1 MTSSECQS
9 LDSAQGYQTQ
19 YRLREYFGSYCTVPI
34 KRNTPYLRL
43 HAADTTCPTI
53 ARRKSILIFNT
64 RLHNDWR
71 ESRWTAFADVNWQ
84 RP

>member
-34 KRNTPYLRL
+34 KVLLVARILAIT
-43 HAADTTCPTI
+43 DTTCPTI

-64 RLHNDWR
+64 RLHNGVS
-71 ESRWTAFADVNWQ
+71 ET
-84 RP
+84 